1 MEYIIDKE
9 YENVR
14 LDRFLRKKYEDIS
27 LTEIFKGIRTGKVK
41 VNGKKSKENYRLQFE
56 DVVKVFFNGG
66 ETKEEKLVSVEDKEI
81 EKIKKLI
88 VYEDDKV
95 LIFNKKGNMVM
106 HKGSGYEYG
115 ISEML
120 KTYLKNE
127 NFNFVNRIDKATSG
141 LIIGAKSLV
150 VARELAEDIRNRDID
165 KKYYILVNGRIKE
178 KEFKIKSWLKKIE
191 DKVIEVDKFEE
202 GAKESISTFKV
213 IEYGKGCTLLEG
225 TLGSGRTHQLR
236 VQLANKGNYIIG
248 DNKYGENKSKI
259 KEKMMYL
266 FSHYVKIERYGIE
279 INLPVPEEFLSKLG
293 NN

>member
-9 YENVR
+9 YEDVR

-41 VNGKKSKENYRLQFE
+41 VNGKKSKENYRLQLE
-56 DVVKVFFNGG
+56 DIVKVFFNGG
-66 ETKEEKLVSVEDKEI
+66 ETKEEKPVSIENREI
-81 EKIKKLI
+81 EKIKKSI
-88 VYEDDKV
+88 VYEDEKV
-95 LIFNKKGNMVM
+95 LIFNKKNNMVM

-115 ISEML
+115 ISEMI
-120 KTYLKNE
+120 KSYLKNE

-150 VARELAEDIRNRDID
+150 VARELAEDIRNRDIE
-165 KKYYILVNGRIKE
+165 KKYYILVNGRVRE
-178 KEFKIKSWLKKIE
+178 KEFKIKSWLKKVE
-191 DKVIEVDKFEE
+191 DRVIEVEEFQE
-202 GAKESISTFKV
+202 GAKESTSSFKV
-213 IEYGKGCTLLEG
+213 VEYGKNCTLLEG

-236 VQLANKGNYIIG
+236 VQLANRGNYIIG
-248 DNKYGENKSKI
+248 DNKYGKG

-279 INLPVPEEFLSKLG
+279 INLPIPKEFLDRLG

>member
-9 YENVR
+9 YEDVR
-14 LDRFLRKKYEDIS
+14 LDRFFRKKYEDIS

-41 VNGKKSKENYRLQFE
+41 VNGKKSKENYRLQLG
-56 DVVKVFFNGG
+56 DIVKVFFNGG
-66 ETKEEKLVSVEDKEI
+66 ETKEENQVSIENREI
-81 EKIKKLI
+81 EKIKKSI
-88 VYEDDKV
+88 VYEDEKV
-95 LIFNKKGNMVM
+95 LIFNKKNNMVM

-115 ISEML
+115 ISEMI
-120 KTYLKNE
+120 KSYLKNE

-150 VARELAEDIRNRDID
+150 VARELAEDIRNRDIE
-165 KKYYILVNGRIKE
+165 KKYYILVNGRVRE
-178 KEFKIKSWLKKIE
+178 KEFKIKSWLKKVE
-191 DKVIEVDKFEE
+191 DRVIEVEEFQE
-202 GAKESISTFKV
+202 GAKESTSSFKIV
-213 IEYGKGCTLLEG
+213 EHGKNCTLLEG

-236 VQLANKGNYIIG
+236 VQLANRGNYIIG
-248 DNKYGENKSKI
+248 DNKYGKG

-279 INLPVPEEFLSKLG
+279 INLTIPKEFLDRLG

>member
-9 YENVR
+9 YEDVR

-41 VNGKKSKENYRLQFE
+41 VNGKKSKENYRLQLE

-66 ETKEEKLVSVEDKEI
+66 ETKEEKPVSIENKEI
-81 EKIKKLI
+81 EKIKKSI
-88 VYEDDKV
+88 VYEDERV
-95 LIFNKKGNMVM
+95 LIFNKKNNMVM

-115 ISEML
+115 ISEMI
-120 KTYLKNE
+120 KSYLKNE

-150 VARELAEDIRNRDID
+150 VARELAEDIRNRDIE
-165 KKYYILVNGRIKE
+165 KKYYILVNGRVRE
-178 KEFKIKSWLKKIE
+178 KEFKIKSWLKKVE
-191 DKVIEVDKFEE
+191 DRVIEVEEFQE
-202 GAKESISTFKV
+202 GAKESTSSFKV
-213 IEYGKGCTLLEG
+213 VEYGKNCTLLEG

-236 VQLANKGNYIIG
+236 VQLANRGNYIIG
-248 DNKYGENKSKI
+248 DNKYGKGR
-259 KEKMMYL
+259 EKMMYL
-266 FSHYVKIERYGIE
+266 FSHYIKIERYNIE
-279 INLPVPEEFLSKLG
+279 INLPIPKEFLEKLG

>member
-41 VNGKKSKENYRLQFE
+41 VNGKKSKENYRLQLG
-56 DVVKVFFNGG
+56 DIVKVFFNGG
-66 ETKEEKLVSVEDKEI
+66 ETKEEKPVSIENREI
-81 EKIKKLI
+81 EKIKKSI
-88 VYEDDKV
+88 VYEDEKV
-95 LIFNKKGNMVM
+95 LIFNKKNNMVM

-115 ISEML
+115 ISEMI
-120 KTYLKNE
+120 KSYLKNE

-150 VARELAEDIRNRDID
+150 VARELAEDIRNRDIE
-165 KKYYILVNGRIKE
+165 KKYYILVNGRVRE
-178 KEFKIKSWLKKIE
+178 KEFKIKSWLKKVE
-191 DKVIEVDKFEE
+191 DRVIEVEEFQE
-202 GAKESISTFKV
+202 GAKESTSSFKV
-213 IEYGKGCTLLEG
+213 VEHGKNCTLLEG

-236 VQLANKGNYIIG
+236 VQLANRGNYIIG
-248 DNKYGENKSKI
+248 DNKYGKD

-279 INLPVPEEFLSKLG
+279 INLPIPKEFLDRLG

>member
-9 YENVR
+9 YEDVR

-41 VNGKKSKENYRLQFE
+41 VNGKKSKENYRLQLE

-66 ETKEEKLVSVEDKEI
+66 ETKEEKPVSIENKEI
-81 EKIKKLI
+81 EKIKKSI
-88 VYEDDKV
+88 VYEDERV
-95 LIFNKKGNMVM
+95 LIFNKKNNMVM

-115 ISEML
+115 ISEMI
-120 KTYLKNE
+120 KSYLKNE

-150 VARELAEDIRNRDID
+150 VARKLAEDIRNRDIE
-165 KKYYILVNGRIKE
+165 KKYYILVNGRVRE
-178 KEFKIKSWLKKIE
+178 KEFKIKSWLKKVE
-191 DKVIEVDKFEE
+191 DKVIEVEEFQE
-202 GAKESISTFKV
+202 GAKESTSSFKV
-213 IEYGKGCTLLEG
+213 VEYGKNCTLLEG

-236 VQLANKGNYIIG
+236 VQLANRGNYIIG
-248 DNKYGENKSKI
+248 DNKYGKGR
-259 KEKMMYL
+259 EKMMYL
-266 FSHYVKIERYGIE
+266 FSHYVKIKRYEIE
-279 INLPVPEEFLSKLG
+279 INLPVPKEFLEKLG

>member
-9 YENVR
+9 YEDVR

-41 VNGKKSKENYRLQFE
+41 VNGKKSKENYRLQLE
-56 DVVKVFFNGG
+56 DIVKVFFNGG
-66 ETKEEKLVSVEDKEI
+66 ETKEEKLVSIENREI
-81 EKIKKLI
+81 EKIKKSI
-88 VYEDDKV
+88 VYEDEKV
-95 LIFNKKGNMVM
+95 LIFNKKNNMVM

-115 ISEML
+115 ISEMI
-120 KTYLKNE
+120 KSYLKNE

-150 VARELAEDIRNRDID
+150 VARELAEDIRNREIE
-165 KKYYILVNGRIKE
+165 KKYYILVNGRVRE
-178 KEFKIKSWLKKIE
+178 KEFKIKSWLKKVE
-191 DKVIEVDKFEE
+191 DRVIEVEEFQE
-202 GAKESISTFKV
+202 GAKESTSSFKIV
-213 IEYGKGCTLLEG
+213 EHGKNCTLLEG

-236 VQLANKGNYIIG
+236 VQLANRGNYIIG
-248 DNKYGENKSKI
+248 DNKYGKG

-279 INLPVPEEFLSKLG
+279 INLPISKEFLDRLG

>member
-9 YENVR
+9 YEDVR

-41 VNGKKSKENYRLQFE
+41 VNGKKSKENYRLQLG
-56 DVVKVFFNGG
+56 DIVKVFFNGG
-66 ETKEEKLVSVEDKEI
+66 ETKEEKPVSIENREI
-81 EKIKKLI
+81 EKIKKSI
-88 VYEDDKV
+88 VYEDEKV
-95 LIFNKKGNMVM
+95 LIFNKKNNMVM

-120 KTYLKNE
+120 KSYLKNE

-150 VARELAEDIRNRDID
+150 VARELAEDIRNREIE
-165 KKYYILVNGRIKE
+165 KKYYILVNGRVRE
-178 KEFKIKSWLKKIE
+178 KEFKIKSWLKKVE
-191 DKVIEVDKFEE
+191 DRVIEVEEFQE
-202 GAKESISTFKV
+202 GAKESTSSFKIV
-213 IEYGKGCTLLEG
+213 EHGKNCTLLEG

-236 VQLANKGNYIIG
+236 VQLANRGNYIIG
-248 DNKYGENKSKI
+248 DNKYGKG

-279 INLPVPEEFLSKLG
+279 INLPIPKEFLDRLG

>member
-9 YENVR
+9 YEDVR

-41 VNGKKSKENYRLQFE
+41 VNGKKSKENYRLQLE

-66 ETKEEKLVSVEDKEI
+66 ETKEEKPVSIENKEI
-81 EKIKKLI
+81 EKIKKSI
-88 VYEDDKV
+88 VYEDERV
-95 LIFNKKGNMVM
+95 LIFNKKNNMVM

-115 ISEML
+115 ISEMI
-120 KTYLKNE
+120 KSYLKNE

-150 VARELAEDIRNRDID
+150 AARELAEDIRNRDIE
-165 KKYYILVNGRIKE
+165 KKYYILVNGRVRE
-178 KEFKIKSWLKKIE
+178 KEFKIKSWLKKVE
-191 DKVIEVDKFEE
+191 DKVIEVDEFQE
-202 GAKESISTFKV
+202 GAKESTSSFKV
-213 IEYGKGCTLLEG
+213 VEYGKNCTLLEG

-236 VQLANKGNYIIG
+236 VQLANRGNYIIG
-248 DNKYGENKSKI
+248 DNKYGKGR
-259 KEKMMYL
+259 EKMMYL
-266 FSHYVKIERYGIE
+266 FSHYIKIERYNIE
-279 INLPVPEEFLSKLG
+279 INLPIPKEFLEKLG

>member
-41 VNGKKSKENYRLQFE
+41 VNGKKSKENYRLQME
-56 DVVKVFFNGG
+56 DIVKVFFNGG
-66 ETKEEKLVSVEDKEI
+66 ETKEEKPVSIENREI
-81 EKIKKLI
+81 EKIKKSI
-88 VYEDDKV
+88 VYEDEKV
-95 LIFNKKGNMVM
+95 LIFNKKNNMVM

-120 KTYLKNE
+120 KSYLKNE

-141 LIIGAKSLV
+141 LIIGAKTLV
-150 VARELAEDIRNRDID
+150 VARELAEDIRNRDIE
-165 KKYYILVNGRIKE
+165 KKYYILVNGRVKE

-191 DKVIEVDKFEE
+191 DRVIEVEEFQE
-202 GAKESISTFKV
+202 GAKESISSFKV
-213 IEYGKGCTLLEG
+213 VEYGKNCTLLEG

-236 VQLANKGNYIIG
+236 VQLANRGNYIIG
-248 DNKYGENKSKI
+248 DNKYGKGR
-259 KEKMMYL
+259 EKMMYL
-266 FSHYVKIERYGIE
+266 FSHYVKIKRYNIE
-279 INLPVPEEFLSKLG
+279 IDLPIPKEFLEKLG

>member
-9 YENVR
+9 YEDVR

-41 VNGKKSKENYRLQFE
+41 VNGKKSKENYRLQLE

-66 ETKEEKLVSVEDKEI
+66 ETKEEKPVSIENKEI
-81 EKIKKLI
+81 EKIKKSI
-88 VYEDDKV
+88 VYEDERV
-95 LIFNKKGNMVM
+95 LIFNKKNNMVM

-115 ISEML
+115 ISEMI
-120 KTYLKNE
+120 KSYLKNE

-150 VARELAEDIRNRDID
+150 VARELAEDIRNRDIE
-165 KKYYILVNGRIKE
+165 KKYYILVNGRIRE
-178 KEFKIKSWLKKIE
+178 KEFKIKSWLKKVE
-191 DKVIEVDKFEE
+191 DKVIEVEEFQE
-202 GAKESISTFKV
+202 GAKESTSSFKV
-213 IEYGKGCTLLEG
+213 VEYGKNCTLLEG

-236 VQLANKGNYIIG
+236 VQLANRGNYIIG
-248 DNKYGENKSKI
+248 DNKYGKGR
-259 KEKMMYL
+259 EKMMYL
-266 FSHYVKIERYGIE
+266 FSHYIKIERYDIE
-279 INLPVPEEFLSKLG
+279 INLPVPKEFLEKLG

>member
-9 YENVR
+9 YEDVR

-41 VNGKKSKENYRLQFE
+41 VNGKKSKENYRLQLE

-66 ETKEEKLVSVEDKEI
+66 ETKEEKPVSIENKEI
-81 EKIKKLI
+81 EKIKKSI
-88 VYEDDKV
+88 VYEDEKV
-95 LIFNKKGNMVM
+95 LIFNKKNNMVM

-115 ISEML
+115 ISEMI
-120 KTYLKNE
+120 KSYLKNE

-150 VARELAEDIRNRDID
+150 VARELAEDIRNRDIE
-165 KKYYILVNGRIKE
+165 KKYYILVNGRVRE
-178 KEFKIKSWLKKIE
+178 KEFKIKSWLKKVE
-191 DKVIEVDKFEE
+191 DKVIEVEEFQE
-202 GAKESISTFKV
+202 GAKESTSSFKV
-213 IEYGKGCTLLEG
+213 VEYGKNCTLLEG

-236 VQLANKGNYIIG
+236 VQLANRGNYIIG
-248 DNKYGENKSKI
+248 DNKYGKGR
-259 KEKMMYL
+259 EKMMYL
-266 FSHYVKIERYGIE
+266 FSHYIKIERYDIE
-279 INLPVPEEFLSKLG
+279 INLPVPKEFLEKLG

>member
-1 MEYIIDKE
+1 VEYIIDKE
-9 YENVR
+9 YEDVR

-41 VNGKKSKENYRLQFE
+41 VNGKKSKENYRLQLE
-56 DVVKVFFNGG
+56 DIVKVFFNGG
-66 ETKEEKLVSVEDKEI
+66 ETKEEKPVSIENREI
-81 EKIKKLI
+81 EKIKKSI
-88 VYEDDKV
+88 VYEDEKV
-95 LIFNKKGNMVM
+95 LIFNKKNNMVM

-120 KTYLKNE
+120 KSYLKNE

-150 VARELAEDIRNRDID
+150 VARELAEDIRNRDIE
-165 KKYYILVNGRIKE
+165 KKYYILVNGRVRE
-178 KEFKIKSWLKKIE
+178 KEFKIKSWLKKVE
-191 DKVIEVDKFEE
+191 DRVIEVEEFQE
-202 GAKESISTFKV
+202 GAKESTSSFKIV
-213 IEYGKGCTLLEG
+213 EHGKNCTLLEG

-236 VQLANKGNYIIG
+236 VQLANRGNYIIG
-248 DNKYGENKSKI
+248 DNKYGKG

-279 INLPVPEEFLSKLG
+279 INLPIPKEFLDRLG

>member
-9 YENVR
+9 YEDVR

-41 VNGKKSKENYRLQFE
+41 VNGKKSKENYRLQLE

-66 ETKEEKLVSVEDKEI
+66 ETKEEKPVSIENKEI
-81 EKIKKLI
+81 EKIKKSI
-88 VYEDDKV
+88 VYEDERV
-95 LIFNKKGNMVM
+95 LIFNKKNNMVM

-115 ISEML
+115 ISEMI
-120 KTYLKNE
+120 KSYLKNE

-150 VARELAEDIRNRDID
+150 VARKLAEDIRNRDIE
-165 KKYYILVNGRIKE
+165 KKYYILVNGRVRE
-178 KEFKIKSWLKKIE
+178 KEFKIKSWLKKVE
-191 DKVIEVDKFEE
+191 DKVIEVEEFQE
-202 GAKESISTFKV
+202 GAKESTSSFKV
-213 IEYGKGCTLLEG
+213 VEYGKNCTLLEG

-236 VQLANKGNYIIG
+236 VQLANRGNYIIG
-248 DNKYGENKSKI
+248 DNKYGKG

-279 INLPVPEEFLSKLG
+279 INLPIPKEVLEKLG

>member
-9 YENVR
+9 YEDVR

-41 VNGKKSKENYRLQFE
+41 VNGKKSKENYRLQLE
-56 DVVKVFFNGG
+56 DIVKVFFNGG
-66 ETKEEKLVSVEDKEI
+66 ETKEEKSVFIENKEI
-81 EKIKKLI
+81 EKIKKSI
-88 VYEDDKV
+88 VYEDEKV
-95 LIFNKKGNMVM
+95 LIFNKKNNMVM

-115 ISEML
+115 ISEMI
-120 KTYLKNE
+120 KSYLKNE

-150 VARELAEDIRNRDID
+150 VARELAEDIRNRDIE
-165 KKYYILVNGRIKE
+165 KKYYILVNGRVRE
-178 KEFKIKSWLKKIE
+178 KEFKIKSWLKKVE
-191 DKVIEVDKFEE
+191 DRVIEVEEFQE
-202 GAKESISTFKV
+202 GAKESTSSFKV
-213 IEYGKGCTLLEG
+213 VEYGKNCTLLEG

-236 VQLANKGNYIIG
+236 VQLANRGNYIIG
-248 DNKYGENKSKI
+248 DNKYGKGR
-259 KEKMMYL
+259 EKMMYL

-279 INLPVPEEFLSKLG
+279 INLPIPKEFLDRLG

>member
-9 YENVR
+9 YEDVR

-41 VNGKKSKENYRLQFE
+41 VNGKKSKENYRLQLE

-66 ETKEEKLVSVEDKEI
+66 ETKEEKPVSIENKEI
-81 EKIKKLI
+81 EKIKKSI
-88 VYEDDKV
+88 VYEDERV
-95 LIFNKKGNMVM
+95 LIFNKKNNMVM

-150 VARELAEDIRNRDID
+150 VARELAEDIRNRNVD
-165 KKYYILVNGRIKE
+165 KKYYILVNGRVKE

>member
-9 YENVR
+9 YEDVR
-14 LDRFLRKKYEDIS
+14 LDRFLRKKYENIS

-41 VNGKKSKENYRLQFE
+41 VNGKKSKENYRLQLE

-66 ETKEEKLVSVEDKEI
+66 ETKEEKPVSIENKEI
-81 EKIKKLI
+81 EKIKKSI
-88 VYEDDKV
+88 VYEDERV
-95 LIFNKKGNMVM
+95 LIFNKKNNMVM

-115 ISEML
+115 ISEMI
-120 KTYLKNE
+120 KSYLKNE

-150 VARELAEDIRNRDID
+150 VARKLAEDIRNRDIE
-165 KKYYILVNGRIKE
+165 KKYYILVNGRVRE
-178 KEFKIKSWLKKIE
+178 KEFKIKSWLKKVE
-191 DKVIEVDKFEE
+191 DRVIEVEEFQE
-202 GAKESISTFKV
+202 GAKESTSSFKV
-213 IEYGKGCTLLEG
+213 VEHGKNCTLLEG

-236 VQLANKGNYIIG
+236 VQLANRGNYIIG
-248 DNKYGENKSKI
+248 DNKYGKG

-279 INLPVPEEFLSKLG
+279 INLPIPKEFLDRLG

>member
-9 YENVR
+9 YEDVR

-41 VNGKKSKENYRLQFE
+41 VNGKKSKENYRLQLG
-56 DVVKVFFNGG
+56 DIVKVFFNGG
-66 ETKEEKLVSVEDKEI
+66 ETKEEKPVSIENKEI
-81 EKIKKLI
+81 EKIKKSI
-88 VYEDDKV
+88 VYEDEKV
-95 LIFNKKGNMVM
+95 LIFNKKNNMVM

-120 KTYLKNE
+120 KSYLKNE

-150 VARELAEDIRNRDID
+150 VARELAEDIRNRDIE
-165 KKYYILVNGRIKE
+165 KKYYILVNGRVRE
-178 KEFKIKSWLKKIE
+178 KEFKIKSWLKKVE
-191 DKVIEVDKFEE
+191 DRVIEVEEFQE
-202 GAKESISTFKV
+202 GAKESTSSFKV
-213 IEYGKGCTLLEG
+213 VEHGKNCTLLEG

-236 VQLANKGNYIIG
+236 VQLANRGNYIIG
-248 DNKYGENKSKI
+248 DNKYGKG

-279 INLPVPEEFLSKLG
+279 INLPIPKEFLDRLG

>member
-9 YENVR
+9 YEDVR

-41 VNGKKSKENYRLQFE
+41 VNGKKSKENYRLQLG
-56 DVVKVFFNGG
+56 DIVKVFFNGG
-66 ETKEEKLVSVEDKEI
+66 ETKEEKPVSIENREI
-81 EKIKKLI
+81 EKIKKSI
-88 VYEDDKV
+88 VYEDEKV
-95 LIFNKKGNMVM
+95 LIFNKKNNMVM

-120 KTYLKNE
+120 KSYLKNE

-150 VARELAEDIRNRDID
+150 VARELAEDIRNRDIE
-165 KKYYILVNGRIKE
+165 KKYYILVNGRVRE
-178 KEFKIKSWLKKIE
+178 KEFKIKSWLKKVE
-191 DKVIEVDKFEE
+191 DRVIEVEEFQE
-202 GAKESISTFKV
+202 GAKESTSSFKIV
-213 IEYGKGCTLLEG
+213 EHGKNCTLLEG

-236 VQLANKGNYIIG
+236 VQLANRGNYIIG
-248 DNKYGENKSKI
+248 DNKYGKG

-266 FSHYVKIERYGIE
+266 FSYYVKIERYGIE
-279 INLPVPEEFLSKLG
+279 INLPIPKEFLDRLG

>member
-9 YENVR
+9 YEDVR

-41 VNGKKSKENYRLQFE
+41 VNGKKSKENYRLQLE

-66 ETKEEKLVSVEDKEI
+66 ETKEEKPVSIENKEI
-81 EKIKKLI
+81 EKIKKSI
-88 VYEDDKV
+88 VYEDERV
-95 LIFNKKGNMVM
+95 LIFNKKNNMVM

-115 ISEML
+115 ISEMI
-120 KTYLKNE
+120 KSYLKNE

-150 VARELAEDIRNRDID
+150 VARELAEDIRNRDIE
-165 KKYYILVNGRIKE
+165 KKYYILVNGRIRE
-178 KEFKIKSWLKKIE
+178 KEFKIKSWLKKVE
-191 DKVIEVDKFEE
+191 DKVIEVEEFQE
-202 GAKESISTFKV
+202 GAKESTSSFKV
-213 IEYGKGCTLLEG
+213 VEYGKNCTLLEG

-236 VQLANKGNYIIG
+236 VQLANRGNYIIG
-248 DNKYGENKSKI
+248 DNKYGKGR
-259 KEKMMYL
+259 EKMMYL
-266 FSHYVKIERYGIE
+266 FSHYIKIERYNIE
-279 INLPVPEEFLSKLG
+279 ISLPIPKEFLEKLG

>member
-9 YENVR
+9 YEDVR

-41 VNGKKSKENYRLQFE
+41 VNGKKSKENYRLQLE
-56 DVVKVFFNGG
+56 DIVKVFFNGG
-66 ETKEEKLVSVEDKEI
+66 ETKEEKSVFIENKEI
-81 EKIKKLI
+81 EKIKKSI
-88 VYEDDKV
+88 VYEDEKV
-95 LIFNKKGNMVM
+95 LIFNKKNNMVM

-115 ISEML
+115 ISEMI
-120 KTYLKNE
+120 KSYLKNE

-150 VARELAEDIRNRDID
+150 VARELAEDIRNRDIE
-165 KKYYILVNGRIKE
+165 KKYYILVNGRVRE

-191 DKVIEVDKFEE
+191 DRVIEVEEFQE
-202 GAKESISTFKV
+202 GAKESTSSFKV
-213 IEYGKGCTLLEG
+213 VEYGRNCTLLEG

-236 VQLANKGNYIIG
+236 VQLANRGNYIIG
-248 DNKYGENKSKI
+248 DNKYGKGR
-259 KEKMMYL
+259 EKMMYL
-266 FSHYVKIERYGIE
+266 FSHYIKIKRYDIK
-279 INLPVPEEFLSKLG
+279 INLPIPKEFLEKLG

>member
-9 YENVR
+9 YEDVR

-41 VNGKKSKENYRLQFE
+41 VNGKKSKENYRLQLE

-66 ETKEEKLVSVEDKEI
+66 ETKEEKPVSIENKEI
-81 EKIKKLI
+81 EKIKKSI
-88 VYEDDKV
+88 VYEDERV
-95 LIFNKKGNMVM
+95 LIFNKKNNMVM

-115 ISEML
+115 ISEMI
-120 KTYLKNE
+120 KSYLKNE

-150 VARELAEDIRNRDID
+150 VARELAEDIRNRDIE
-165 KKYYILVNGRIKE
+165 KKYYILVNGRVRE

-191 DKVIEVDKFEE
+191 DKVIEVEKFQE
-202 GAKESISTFKV
+202 GAKESTSSFKV
-213 IEYGKGCTLLEG
+213 VEYGKNCTLLEG
-225 TLGSGRTHQLR
+225 TLESGRTHQLR
-236 VQLANKGNYIIG
+236 VQLANRGNYIIG
-248 DNKYGENKSKI
+248 DNKYGKGR
-259 KEKMMYL
+259 EKMMYL
-266 FSHYVKIERYGIE
+266 FSHYIKIERYDIE
-279 INLPVPEEFLSKLG
+279 INLPIPKEFLEKLG

>member
-9 YENVR
+9 YEDVR

-41 VNGKKSKENYRLQFE
+41 VNGKKSKENYRLQLE

-66 ETKEEKLVSVEDKEI
+66 ETKEEKPVSIENKEI
-81 EKIKKLI
+81 EKIKKSI
-88 VYEDDKV
+88 VYEDERV
-95 LIFNKKGNMVM
+95 LIFNKKNNMVM

-115 ISEML
+115 ISEMI
-120 KTYLKNE
+120 KSYLKNE

-150 VARELAEDIRNRDID
+150 VARELAEDIRNRNIE
-165 KKYYILVNGRIKE
+165 KKYYILVNGRVRE
-178 KEFKIKSWLKKIE
+178 KEFKIKSWLKKVE
-191 DKVIEVDKFEE
+191 ERVIEVEEFQE
-202 GAKESISTFKV
+202 GAKESTSSFKV
-213 IEYGKGCTLLEG
+213 VEYGKNCTLLEG

-236 VQLANKGNYIIG
+236 VQLANRGNYIIG
-248 DNKYGENKSKI
+248 DNKYGKG

-279 INLPVPEEFLSKLG
+279 INLPIPKEFLDRLG

>member
-9 YENVR
+9 YEDVR

-41 VNGKKSKENYRLQFE
+41 VNGKKSKENYRLQLE

-66 ETKEEKLVSVEDKEI
+66 ETKEEKPVSIENKEI
-81 EKIKKLI
+81 EKIKKSI
-88 VYEDDKV
+88 VYEDEKV
-95 LIFNKKGNMVM
+95 LIFNKKNNMVM

-115 ISEML
+115 ISEMI
-120 KTYLKNE
+120 KSYLKNE

-150 VARELAEDIRNRDID
+150 VARELAEDIRNRDIE
-165 KKYYILVNGRIKE
+165 KKYYILVNGRVRE
-178 KEFKIKSWLKKIE
+178 KEFKIKSWLKKVE
-191 DKVIEVDKFEE
+191 DRVIEVEEFQE
-202 GAKESISTFKV
+202 GAKESTSSFKV
-213 IEYGKGCTLLEG
+213 VEYGKNCTLLEG

-236 VQLANKGNYIIG
+236 VQLANRGNYIIG
-248 DNKYGENKSKI
+248 DNKYGKD

-279 INLPVPEEFLSKLG
+279 INLPIPKEFLDRLG

>member
-1 MEYIIDKE
+1 MEYIIDRE
-9 YENVR
+9 YEDVR

-41 VNGKKSKENYRLQFE
+41 VNGKKSKENYRLQLG
-56 DVVKVFFNGG
+56 DIVKVFFNGG
-66 ETKEEKLVSVEDKEI
+66 ETKEEKPVSIENREI
-81 EKIKKLI
+81 EKIKKSI
-88 VYEDDKV
+88 VYEDEKV
-95 LIFNKKGNMVM
+95 LIFNKKNNMVM

-120 KTYLKNE
+120 KSYLKNE

-150 VARELAEDIRNRDID
+150 VARELAEDIRNREIE
-165 KKYYILVNGRIKE
+165 KKYYILVNGRVRE
-178 KEFKIKSWLKKIE
+178 KEFKIKSWLKKVE
-191 DKVIEVDKFEE
+191 DRVIEVEEFQE
-202 GAKESISTFKV
+202 GAKESTSSFKV
-213 IEYGKGCTLLEG
+213 VEYGKNCTLLEG

-236 VQLANKGNYIIG
+236 VQLANRGNYIIG
-248 DNKYGENKSKI
+248 DNKYGKG

-279 INLPVPEEFLSKLG
+279 INLPIPKEFLDRLG

>member
-9 YENVR
+9 YEDVR
-14 LDRFLRKKYEDIS
+14 LDRFLRKKYENIS

-41 VNGKKSKENYRLQFE
+41 VNGKKSKENYRLQLE
-56 DVVKVFFNGG
+56 DIVKVFFNGG
-66 ETKEEKLVSVEDKEI
+66 ETKEEKPVSIENKEI
-81 EKIKKLI
+81 EKIKKSI
-88 VYEDDKV
+88 VYEDEKV
-95 LIFNKKGNMVM
+95 LIFNKKNNMVM

-115 ISEML
+115 ISEMI
-120 KTYLKNE
+120 KSYLKNE

-150 VARELAEDIRNRDID
+150 VARELAEDIRNRDIE
-165 KKYYILVNGRIKE
+165 KKYYILVNGRVRE
-178 KEFKIKSWLKKIE
+178 KEFKIKSWLKKVE
-191 DKVIEVDKFEE
+191 DRVIEVEEFQE
-202 GAKESISTFKV
+202 GAKESTSSFKV
-213 IEYGKGCTLLEG
+213 VEYGKNCTLLEG

-236 VQLANKGNYIIG
+236 VQLANRGNYIIG
-248 DNKYGENKSKI
+248 DNKYGKD

-279 INLPVPEEFLSKLG
+279 INLPIPKEFLDRLG

>member
-9 YENVR
+9 YEDVR

-41 VNGKKSKENYRLQFE
+41 VNGKKSKENYRLQLG
-56 DVVKVFFNGG
+56 DIVKVFFNGG
-66 ETKEEKLVSVEDKEI
+66 ETKEEKPVSIENREI
-81 EKIKKLI
+81 EKIKKSI
-88 VYEDDKV
+88 VYEDEKV
-95 LIFNKKGNMVM
+95 LIFNKKNNMVM

-120 KTYLKNE
+120 KSYLKNE

-150 VARELAEDIRNRDID
+150 VARELAEDIRNRDIE
-165 KKYYILVNGRIKE
+165 KKYYILVNGRVRE
-178 KEFKIKSWLKKIE
+178 KEFKIKSWLKKVE
-191 DKVIEVDKFEE
+191 DRVIEVEKFQE
-202 GAKESISTFKV
+202 GAKESTSSFKIV
-213 IEYGKGCTLLEG
+213 EHGKNCTLLEG

-236 VQLANKGNYIIG
+236 VQLANRGNYIIG
-248 DNKYGENKSKI
+248 DNKYGKG

-279 INLPVPEEFLSKLG
+279 INLPIPKEFLDRLG

>member
-41 VNGKKSKENYRLQFE
+41 VNGKKSKENYRLQME
-56 DVVKVFFNGG
+56 DIVKVFFNGG
-66 ETKEEKLVSVEDKEI
+66 ETKEEKPVSIEDREI
-81 EKIKKLI
+81 EKIKKSI
-88 VYEDDKV
+88 VYEDEKV
-95 LIFNKKGNMVM
+95 LIFNKKNNMVM

-120 KTYLKNE
+120 KSYLKNE
-127 NFNFVNRIDKATSG
+127 NFNFVNRIDKTTSG
-141 LIIGAKSLV
+141 LIIGAKTLV
-150 VARELAEDIRNRDID
+150 VARELAEDIRNRDIE
-165 KKYYILVNGRIKE
+165 KKYYILVNGRVKE

-191 DKVIEVDKFEE
+191 DRVIEVEEFQE
-202 GAKESISTFKV
+202 GAKESISSFKIV
-213 IEYGKGCTLLEG
+213 EYGKNCTLLEG

-236 VQLANKGNYIIG
+236 VQLANRGNYIIG
-248 DNKYGENKSKI
+248 DNKYGKGR
-259 KEKMMYL
+259 EKMMYL
-266 FSHYVKIERYGIE
+266 FSHYIKIERYEIE
-279 INLPVPEEFLSKLG
+279 INLPVPKEFLEKLG